1 MTAGDTSGGQCMWPL
16 PPSSATTEF
25 DGGGGAGA
33 RRASHE
39 PRLSDAQHAGT
50 TFYLYLLS
58 APSWLRFRQ
67 GLICNF
73 KVTGTA
79 KIPGSPVK
87 IREPLSILQRAL
99 CISSQAVILTKF
111 RYTSRR

>member
-1 MTAGDTSGGQCMWPL
+1 MWPL
-16 PPSSATTEF
+16 TPSSATTKF
-25 DGGGGAGA
+25 NGGGAGA
-33 RRASHE
+33 RQASHE

-58 APSWLRFRQ
+58 APSWLRFRKR
-67 GLICNF
+67 LICNF

-87 IREPLSILQRAL
+87 IREPLSILQRAP
-99 CISSQAVILTKF
+99 CISSRAVILNNF